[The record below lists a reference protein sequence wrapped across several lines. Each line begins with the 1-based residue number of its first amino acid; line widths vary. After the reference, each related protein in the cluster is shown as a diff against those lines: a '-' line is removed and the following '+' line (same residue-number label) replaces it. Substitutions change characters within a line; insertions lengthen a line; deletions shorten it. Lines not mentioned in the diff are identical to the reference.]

1 GGYDGGSEE
10 FEYPKALAADK
21 FALSGP
27 WSLDYQG
34 ATANGDNSAV
44 KLNYHAKNVY
54 IVVGGSG
61 TVTVIRDGKP
71 TALPISGPPTSHQIV
86 AGDQVASVTLEVRRS
101 KGLQVF
107 AFTYG

>member
-1 GGYDGGSEE
+1 SGVYDDRPAT
-10 FEYPKALAADK
+10 FDYPQALAADK

-34 ATANGDNSAV
+34 ATAAGDDSAV

-61 TVTVIRDGKP
+61 TITVIRDGKP
-71 TALPISGPPTSHQIV
+71 TTLPISG
-86 AGDQVASVTLEVRRS
+86 
-101 KGLQVF
+101 
-107 AFTYG
+107 